1 MYSILIDVFVKNK
14 AEKEYLFNAIETM
27 PIIKKKAEWMF
38 KWMHKDTTPFPL
50 RLLAFAIVEGI
61 FFSGSFCAIFWIRTK
76 KILPGLRKSN
86 DFISRDESVHT
97 QFAVLLYT

>member
-14 AEKEYLFNAIETM
+14 AEKEFLFNAIETM
-27 PIIKKKAEWMF
+27 PIIKKKADWMF
-38 KWMHKDTTPFPL
+38 KWMHKDTAPFPL